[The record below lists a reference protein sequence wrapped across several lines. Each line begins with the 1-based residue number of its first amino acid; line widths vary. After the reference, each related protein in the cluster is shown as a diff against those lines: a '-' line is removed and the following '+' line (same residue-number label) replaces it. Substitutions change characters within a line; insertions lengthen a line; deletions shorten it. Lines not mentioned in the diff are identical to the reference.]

1 MSFISVLQ
9 HSPAFFVSFC
19 ALIGLIVGSF
29 LNVVI
34 YRLPR
39 MLEREWRQEC
49 AELHAEVGARVNGTE
64 QAHEPHETLP
74 HEILVAEPAF
84 NLTTPP
90 STCPK
95 CRHRITALENI
106 PLISYAA
113 LRGRCSQCRSAISMR
128 YPVVEA
134 LTGVLSGLVGWH
146 FGYGVIAFAALALVW
161 AMIALAFIDLD
172 TQLLPNDITM
182 PLLWGGLLVNLNSG
196 FADIHSA
203 VIGAVVGYLALW
215 SVYWGYKLLTGREG
229 MGYGDFKLLAAVGA
243 WLGWQMLPLVI
254 LFSSIVGSMAGLGLM
269 LIAKHGR
276 HAPIPFGPYLVCG
289 GIVALFWGSEIN
301 SAYLGLF

>member
-39 MLEREWRQEC
+39 MLEREWRQQC
-49 AELHAEVGARVNGTE
+49 AELSAGANGTE
-64 QAHEPHETLP
+64 QAHEPHE
-74 HEILVAEPAF
+74 ILVVEPAF
-84 NLTTPP
+84 NLITPP
-90 STCPK
+90 STCSD
-95 CRHRITALENI
+95 CGHRITALENI
-106 PLISYAA
+106 PLISYVA

-134 LTGVLSGLVGWH
+134 LTAALSGLVAWH

-161 AMIALAFIDLD
+161 AMIALAFIDMD

-182 PLLWGGLLVNLNSG
+182 PLLWGGLWINLDGG

-229 MGYGDFKLLAAVGA
+229 MGYGDFKLLAAIGA

-276 HAPIPFGPYLVCG
+276 HVPIPFGPYLVCG
-289 GIVALFWGSEIN
+289 GIVALLWGSEIN